1 MIKIPLSYIQ
11 PNFLIHVLVCL
22 LLSMQLTLS
31 AAAQTPE
38 ELGLIIATEAREKE
52 RGFGDSTANLK
63 MILRQ
68 KSGQE
73 SERELRMKTL
83 EVEGDGNRSIVV
95 FDRPRDVR
103 GTALLTHVNLDDSDE
118 QWLYL
123 PALKR
128 VKRISSSN
136 IAGSFMGSEFSFED
150 MKSTEVNKYDYQY
163 IRDEDCGEFQC
174 TVVERY
180 PKEKGSGY
188 TRQVVWRDKDE
199 LRIWK
204 IHYFDRKESHLK
216 TLIFSDYKLHEDK
229 YWYADFMSMVNHQS
243 GKSTDLVWSE
253 YEFGTGLDEKDFTST
268 GLKRVR

>member
-1 MIKIPLSYIQ
+1 MIKFSLSYIR
-11 PNFLIHVLVCL
+11 PKFIIRILVCL
-22 LLSMQLTLS
+22 LFSMQLTLS
-31 AAAQTPE
+31 AVGQTPE
-38 ELGLIIATEAREKE
+38 ELGLIIATESREKE

-83 EVEGDGNRSIVV
+83 EIEGNGNRSIVV

-103 GTALLTHVNLDDSDE
+103 GTALLTHVNLNDSDE

-150 MKSTEVNKYDYQY
+150 MKSAEVHKYDYQY
-163 IRDEDCGEFQC
+163 LRDEDCGELQC

-216 TLIFSDYKLHEDK
+216 TLTFSDYKLHENK
-229 YWYADFMSMVNHQS
+229 YWYADYMSMVNHQS

>member
-1 MIKIPLSYIQ
+1 MIKIKSKL
-11 PNFLIHVLVCL
+11 FLRALACL
-22 LLSMQLTLS
+22 PILMQLS
-31 AAAQTPE
+31 SPAAGQSPE
-38 ELGLIIATEAREKE
+38 EAGLQIAIEAREKE
-52 RGFGDSTANLK
+52 RGFVDSTAKLK

-73 SERELRMKTL
+73 SERELRMKIL
-83 EVEGDGNRSIVV
+83 EVEDDGNRSIVI
-95 FDRPRDVR
+95 FDRPKDVR
-103 GTALLTHVNLDDSDE
+103 GTALLTHVHLEDADE

-136 IAGSFMGSEFSFED
+136 MAGSFMGSEFSFED
-150 MKSTEVNKYDYQY
+150 MKSAEVGKYDYRY
-163 IRDEDCGEFQC
+163 LRDEPCGEQEC

-188 TRQVVWRDKDE
+188 IRQVIWRDKDE
-199 LRIWK
+199 LRARE
-204 IHYFDRKESHLK
+204 IHFYDRKDTHLK
-216 TLIFSDYKLHEDK
+216 TLTFHDYQLHDDRF
-229 YWYADFMSMVNHQS
+229 WYADRMSMVNHQN

-253 YEFGTGLDEKDFTST
+253 YELGTGLREREFTST